1 MKEEN
6 QVRDP
11 RRKREIIKTI
21 LIVFLAALLVLTF
34 CSNTIMNK
42 SLPEISTERATSG
55 KLTERVRGS
64 GMVTSNQSYDVT
76 VDGNKT
82 VDTIMVKVG
91 KEVQK
96 GDVLFTVTKSSS
108 DTLAAEEAT
117 LAELDLAYQKA
128 LLAPPADYSTE
139 DQGIKNARAELNAAI
154 AKRDAAI
161 ASQGSAQAA
170 KDAYNQNKAELTAQT
185 KLQTKLSSTI
195 SAIDSDEYSMAAPE
209 YTGTLMELFTRAS
222 EAETDYN
229 NTLSL
234 YTQILSEG
242 GDVSSL
248 QAELQSKEA
257 AKNSAREQY
266 NNEKFAVRA
275 SLVDQLSQAEA
286 QVDWLTAA
294 TSEYE
299 MSLSEGEMSSID
311 VLEADVQLKQ
321 QTLEGLI
328 AELNKT
334 KAENT
339 NKSKLDDLDLQAAKQ
354 AADKQREKVE
364 KLKKE
369 SEVTEI
375 KSKYSG
381 VVSGVFIKPGEETI
395 PDSAA
400 VSIDISEEGYTLEV
414 TVDAEKAKK
423 IKTGVEA
430 EIINNWY
437 GDMQA
442 VLTDIK
448 SDTTP
453 GSRNKRLI
461 FSITG
466 DVEPN
471 SFLEVSIP
479 CGSGNYDAIVPNS
492 AVHEDTKGKFVLT
505 VTSKNSPL
513 GNRYYAERVDVEV
526 VAADEL
532 SSAVSGAIYSG
543 DNVITTASSKIEPG
557 SQVRMK
563 DK

>member
-1 MKEEN
+1 MNEEN

-11 RRKREIIKTI
+11 KRRREIIKTI
-21 LIVFLAALLVLTF
+21 LIIFLAALLVLTF

-42 SLPEISTERATSG
+42 SLPEISTERVSSG

-64 GMVTSNQSYDVT
+64 GMVISNQTYDVT

-82 VDTIMVKVG
+82 VDTIMVKTG
-91 KEVQK
+91 KEVK
-96 GDVLFTVTKSSS
+96 KDDVLFTVSKTSS

-139 DQGIKNARAELNAAI
+139 DQSIKNARADLNAAI
-154 AKRDAAI
+154 ARRDAAI
-161 ASQGSAQAA
+161 ASQGSAQAEKA
-170 KDAYNQNKAELTAQT
+170 AYDQNKADLSYQT
-185 KLQTKLSSTI
+185 KLQGKLSATI
-195 SAIDSDEYSMAAPE
+195 AAIDSDEYSAAAPE
-209 YTGTLMELFTRAS
+209 YTGALVELHTKAA
-222 EAETDYN
+222 EAEADYN
-229 NTLSL
+229 AAFEVYS
-234 YTQILSEG
+234 QILAEG
-242 GDVSSL
+242 GDVSAL
-248 QAELQSKEA
+248 QADLDRKQ
-257 AKNSAREQY
+257 SARDSARDQY
-266 NNEKFAVRA
+266 DNEKFSVRA
-275 SLVDQLSQAEA
+275 GLVDQLSEAES
-286 QVDWLTAA
+286 QIDWLTAA
-294 TSEYE
+294 TAEYE
-299 MSLSEGEMSSID
+299 SGLAAGEGSSLD
-311 VLEADVQLKQ
+311 ALEADVLLKQ
-321 QTLEGLI
+321 QSLETLI
-328 AELNKT
+328 TELNKT
-334 KAENT
+334 KTENS
-339 NKSKLDDLDLQAAKQ
+339 NQSKLNDLDLQAAKQ

-375 KSKYSG
+375 KAKYSG
-381 VVSGVFIKPGEETI
+381 VVSAVNIKPGEETV
-395 PDSAA
+395 PDMPALT
-400 VSIDISEEGYTLEV
+400 IDISEEGYTLEV

-423 IKTGVEA
+423 VKTGAEA

-442 VLTDIK
+442 VLSEIK
-448 SDTTP
+448 SDTVA

-466 DVEPN
+466 TVEPN
-471 SFLEVSIP
+471 AYLEVSIP

-505 VTSKNSPL
+505 VTSKSSPL

-526 VAADEL
+526 LAKDEL

-543 DNVITTASSKIEPG
+543 DHVITTSSSNIKPG

-563 DK
+563 DN